1 MHESILLEIRTLLMK
16 LRSPWGNSLVVK
28 WLGLHVSIARDMGS
42 IPGQGTKI
50 LQAPWYSPS
59 PSKSVKCCPYSY
71 DMAVEHAR
79 GNVWSMPG

>member
-1 MHESILLEIRTLLMK
+1 MERGKKKELSVGISLAVQWLRFRT
-16 LRSPWGNSLVVK
+16 ST
-28 WLGLHVSIARDMGS
+28 ARYMGS